1 MNIGNTHYDFEH
13 HGYIMGILNATPDS
27 FSDGGLHNT
36 IQAAVN
42 RTLEMIKQGASIID
56 IGGESTRPGHDPV
69 DYHEEI
75 ARIVPII
82 EAIRQE
88 STIPISVDTSKSQV
102 AQAALKA
109 GASMI
114 NDVWGLK
121 KDPELAKV
129 IAEYQVPCCIMHNRD
144 KTQYD
149 ALIKDVINDLQESID
164 IALDAGIKKSQ
175 LIVDPGIG
183 FAKTLNDNL
192 YMMNHLDELQVFD
205 LPILLGTSRKSMIGL
220 ALSQP
225 VDQRVEGTI
234 ATTTFGYVQGC
245 RIFRVHDVHENYL
258 ALKMIEAIKN
268 GG

>member
-1 MNIGNTHYDFEH
+1 MNIGNTHFDFEH

-88 STIPISVDTSKSQV
+88 SAIPISVDTSKSQV

-121 KDPELAKV
+121 KILSLLRLSLNIKYLAVLCIIV
-129 IAEYQVPCCIMHNRD
+129 ITPNMMHSF
-144 KTQYD
+144 KMSLMT
-149 ALIKDVINDLQESID
+149 LQESID

-183 FAKTLNDNL
+183 FAKTLN
-192 YMMNHLDELQVFD
+192 E
-205 LPILLGTSRKSMIGL
+205 
-220 ALSQP
+220 
-225 VDQRVEGTI
+225 
-234 ATTTFGYVQGC
+234 
-245 RIFRVHDVHENYL
+245 
-258 ALKMIEAIKN
+258 
-268 GG
+268 